1 MMNSFYGLSCNPF
14 SKQAQEIPN
23 AFQSNDFKVMQDRL
37 GYLVDVRGIGVFTAP
52 PGMGKTHAIRCFERS
67 LNKNLYQTEY
77 ICLATVSV
85 PEFYA
90 QFCGVLGLEPAYRKA
105 TMFKQIQDQIYYY
118 YKEKHKP
125 LVLVIDEAQ
134 YLNSHVLDD
143 VKLLMN
149 FEYDSLNC
157 FTLILSGEPRLNIT
171 LSKAVNEALR
181 QRITVHYE
189 FQGLD
194 PDEVSRYVS
203 HKLRAAN
210 GSDSIMMPDAMS
222 ALVGAC
228 SGNPRIIDNIMT
240 AALTL
245 GAQLKKASI
254 DADVIMG
261 AVNELGFSR

>member
-1 MMNSFYGLSCNPF
+1 MNSFYGLSCNPF

-23 AFQSNDFKVMQDRL
+23 AFQSNDFKAMQDRL

-125 LVLVIDEAQ
+125 LVLV
-134 YLNSHVLDD
+134 
-143 VKLLMN
+143 
-149 FEYDSLNC
+149 
-157 FTLILSGEPRLNIT
+157 
-171 LSKAVNEALR
+171 
-181 QRITVHYE
+181 
-189 FQGLD
+189 QG
-194 PDEVSRYVS
+194 
-203 HKLRAAN
+203 
-210 GSDSIMMPDAMS
+210 
-222 ALVGAC
+222 C
-228 SGNPRIIDNIMT
+228 
-240 AALTL
+240 
-245 GAQLKKASI
+245 
-254 DADVIMG
+254 
-261 AVNELGFSR
+261 